1 MHYTINSLVFF
12 LCVST
17 SLCALAKESIE
28 TNLVA
33 VANDNR
39 LLQYYENGES
49 KGPSIEIL
57 HAILKEAQL
66 DAKVKFMPWLRAF
79 VTASNNPN
87 TLILSMIRTP
97 EREDD
102 FHWLIKVSNLSR
114 IFISLASKPENYVDN
129 MQQAKQKLIAIVLG
143 SAGYKELTTYGF
155 SEQENLYVVSDAE
168 LMVTL
173 LENGRVE
180 LVYDDPVNLQNI
192 LNERGSSDVAIKYKE
207 IAPENER
214 SSYIA
219 INKAS
224 DITIV
229 NRLQQAARKF
239 EKTVEYTQL
248 LIK

>member
-1 MHYTINSLVFF
+1 
-12 LCVST
+12 
-17 SLCALAKESIE
+17 
-28 TNLVA
+28 
-33 VANDNR
+33 
-39 LLQYYENGES
+39 
-49 KGPSIEIL
+49 
-57 HAILKEAQL
+57 
-66 DAKVKFMPWLRAF
+66 
-79 VTASNNPN
+79 
-87 TLILSMIRTP
+87 
-97 EREDD
+97 
-102 FHWLIKVSNLSR
+102 
-114 IFISLASKPENYVDN
+114 
-129 MQQAKQKLIAIVLG
+129 VLG